1 MSKTV
6 IYSTPTCPYCLRV
19 KKYLED
25 MGVSFEN
32 YDVSS
37 DQEKLKEMVEKSKQM
52 GVPVVEINGKV
63 IVGFNKK
70 KIDDEIYAMKK
81 S

>member
-6 IYSTPTCPYCLRV
+6 IYSTPTCPYCIRV

-37 DQEKLKEMVEKSKQM
+37 DQEKLKEMMEKSKQM